1 MWCHRVRASL
11 CHTAWQLHAG
21 GQPPALHPC
30 AAGLTLIHMCHLLA
44 ARRPPAG
51 LIHSR
56 VNPTCGDLELL
67 ILFNSATPVL
77 EKAVPA
83 LLQMP
88 PSRGQ
93 CGRRVGCMATC
104 PFERAPH

>member
-1 MWCHRVRASL
+1 
-11 CHTAWQLHAG
+11 
-21 GQPPALHPC
+21 
-30 AAGLTLIHMCHLLA
+30 MCVLG
-44 ARRPPAG
+44 PAG

-67 ILFNSATPVL
+67 ILFNSANPVL

-83 LLQMP
+83 LLDMP

-93 CGRRVGCMATC
+93 CGRATQAA
-104 PFERAPH
+104 RLA